1 MYAASTGLPRAS
13 YALTAGP
20 VKAQNVFLGANVFM
34 SGFGGHR
41 CVFLLLLF
49 ATAVEFVL

>member
-41 CVFLLLLF
+41 CVSLLLLILVALAF
-49 ATAVEFVL
+49 AS